1 MESLYDILNIKKID
15 IEKMI
20 REVII
25 KTKKELVNLDKER
38 TCLIY
43 TSYLYQNLQDENI
56 LSYIVDTMEDL
67 GKDFQHRFIV
77 IPKDEDSNYVL
88 DLTVSQ
94 FGENLVFKNMES
106 FGYQLLNKDEY
117 DLYIEYVSGNKGRY
131 K

>member
-1 MESLYDILNIKKID
+1 
-15 IEKMI
+15 MI